1 MIPTDPDRMTNGVL
15 ERLKRA
21 LGAPAAERIA
31 KDGLMKLGLH
41 ELRTADELLQF
52 SNYLLKQGG
61 VVESVGRALKVT
73 AILHGAR
80 SD

>member
-1 MIPTDPDRMTNGVL
+1 MIPTDPDQMTDGVL
-15 ERLKRA
+15 DRLRKA
-21 LGAPAAERIA
+21 LGAQAAERLA
-31 KDGLMKLGLH
+31 RDALMKLELN

-73 AILHGAR
+73 AILRGAR
-80 SD
+80 AD